1 VGEDGRVTCL
11 VVDDDATLRSV
22 LLRLLKAEGYDCRDA
37 GSGPDALRQLEAA
50 PADLVLSDIHMPGMD
65 GVQLLAE
72 VRRRW
77 PDTGVVMITG
87 VTDVRTAVECLS
99 QGALDYLGK
108 PFQVEEVRARVRQA
122 LGKRRLIL
130 ENRDYQLNLEVKV
143 RSQAERIRE
152 LFLEGV
158 QALAHALEAKD
169 PYTRGHS
176 ARVSAYATA
185 TARAMGLDADLI
197 AEVKLGGELHDI
209 GKIGVRE
216 AVLLKPD
223 RLTPE
228 EYLHIQEHTII
239 GERILAPLARDH
251 LRVLQIVRS
260 HHERPDGRGFP
271 DRLAG
276 DEIPLVARI
285 TAVGDTFDAMTTAR
299 PYRTPRAPGDAVA
312 ELTRYAGTQFDTEV
326 VQGFLAAFPD
336 VSRLPIPTPG
346 QVGALHEAALAALA
360 R

>member
-1 VGEDGRVTCL
+1 MAAGNRTSCL
-11 VVDDDATLRSV
+11 VVDDEPALRSV
-22 LLRLLKAEGYDCRDA
+22 LYRVLSAEGYSCREA
-37 GSGPDALRQLEAA
+37 ESAADALRQLEAE

-65 GVQLLAE
+65 GTELLAE

-77 PDTGVVMITG
+77 PDTGVVMITA

-99 QGALDYLGK
+99 RGALDYLGK
-108 PFQVEEVRARVRQA
+108 PFQVEEVGARVKQA

-130 ENRDYQLNLEVKV
+130 ENRDYQLNLESKV
-143 RSQAERIRE
+143 RAQAERIRE

-169 PYTRGHS
+169 AYTRGHS

-185 TARAMGLDADLI
+185 TARAMGLDADLV
-197 AEVKLGGELHDI
+197 AEIRLGGELHDI

-216 AVLLKPD
+216 SVLLKPG
-223 RLTPE
+223 RLTDE

-251 LRVLQIVRS
+251 PRVLQIVRS

-271 DRLAG
+271 DRMVGA
-276 DEIPLVARI
+276 DIPLVARV
-285 TAVGDTFDAMTTAR
+285 TAVADTFDAMTTAR
-299 PYRTPRAPGDAVA
+299 PYRTARPPEAGLE
-312 ELTRYAGTQFDTEV
+312 ELSKYAGSQFDTEV
-326 VQGFLAAFPD
+326 VQGFLAAFPN
-336 VSRLPIPTPG
+336 VSALPITTPG
-346 QVGALHEAALAALA
+346 NLTALSEAARAALTH
-360 R
+360 